1 MKENT
6 AFLQFGIF
14 PIDISKMR
22 PDMPPRALSYPS

>member
-14 PIDISKMR
+14 PLDIIKMR
-22 PDMPPRALSYPS
+22 PDMPPRALIAPS

>member
-14 PIDISKMR
+14 PIDIIKMR
-22 PDMPPRALSYPS
+22 PDMPSRPLSYPS